1 MLSTKIIRII
11 SKTHKF
17 IYRVSKGRI
26 GSRLGQLDFMLLTTT
41 GRKTGK
47 NRIVP
52 LPIIRH
58 NGNYLLVASFG
69 GNDIHPSWLL
79 NIRQNPIVLIKIGS
93 EAKRASALIVETTDI
108 GYEEMWEKV
117 SSTYSGYNKYKE
129 STCRPIAIVIVKKLI
144 N

>member
-11 SKTHKF
+11 SKTHEF
-17 IYRVSKGRI
+17 IYRISKGRI

-52 LPIIRH
+52 LPIILH

-79 NIRQNPIVLIKIGS
+79 NIQQNPIVLIKIGF
-93 EAKRASALIVETTDI
+93 ETKRARALIVETTDI

-129 STCRPIAIVIVKKLI
+129 STCRSIAIVVVKTLI